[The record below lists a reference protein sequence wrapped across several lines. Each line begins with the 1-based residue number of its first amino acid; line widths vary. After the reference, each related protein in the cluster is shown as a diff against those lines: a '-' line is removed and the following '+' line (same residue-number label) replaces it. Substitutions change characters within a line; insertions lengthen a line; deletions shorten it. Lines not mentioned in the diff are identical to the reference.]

1 MMMLLLLSTGI
12 LAFSTGQNV
21 FFLLFSLLAASILV
35 SSVVNRLMLAGLRLE
50 LDLPAHVCAGQS
62 VDVQLSVRNTKEW
75 ITTFALQMKTA
86 DGRSLAVAAI
96 EPLGRFTASVPFL
109 YPRRGYPPAQVIDL
123 STRFPFGFSTR
134 ITRVQVLS
142 SRPVYPS
149 IQSEEGFSAAL
160 SAFRHAFADH
170 GLRGNQDFSHLRDY
184 QAGDSLKQVAWAA
197 SARRDSLLV
206 KTFFNDSTGEAAL
219 FFDRS
224 SPDFERLVHL
234 AAFAVWELHFQ
245 GEAFVFLSDE
255 GQWPVRDTMEAY
267 AVLRYLALVEAA
279 TAPVQSSFPS
289 FPVAALLSFRNPA
302 LVLARQPNSGQR

>member
-1 MMMLLLLSTGI
+1 MMLLLLSTGI

-21 FFLLFSLLAASILV
+21 FFLLFSLLAASILC

-50 LDLPAHVCAGQS
+50 LELPAHVCAGQS
-62 VDVQLSVRNTKEW
+62 VDVKLSVRNTKEW
-75 ITTFALQMKTA
+75 ITSFALQLKTG
-86 DGRSLAVAAI
+86 DGRILAVPAI
-96 EPLGRFTASVPFL
+96 EPLGRFTISLPFL
-109 YPRRGYPPAQVIDL
+109 YTSRGYPPPQVIDL

-134 ITRVQVLS
+134 VTRVQVLS

-160 SAFRHAFADH
+160 SALRHSFSPVASQ
-170 GLRGNQDFSHLRDY
+170 GNQDFSHLRDY

-206 KTFFNDSTGEAAL
+206 KTFLSDPTAEASL
-219 FFDRS
+219 YFDRS
-224 SPDFERLVHL
+224 SPDFERLVRL

-245 GEAFVFLSDE
+245 KEAFLFFSDE
-255 GQWPVRDTMEAY
+255 GRWPVRDTIEAY

-279 TAPVQSSFPS
+279 PSPVPSSFPM
-289 FPVAALLSFRNPA
+289 AALLSFHNPA
-302 LVLARQPNSGQR
+302 LALAKQR